1 MSLIDTSVQA
11 SPIFNEEKQAPPA
24 EILPQANRCACYAL
38 NYRLLRSPHQ
48 FL

>member
-1 MSLIDTSVQA
+1 MLLIDTSVQA
-11 SPIFNEEKQAPPA
+11 SIFNEEKQAPPA

-38 NYRLLRSPHQ
+38 NYGLLRSPHQ